1 MSYIVKKANRVLT
14 VPDEKVEEYQGMGY
28 TVMDMS
34 GNVISE
40 PAPVGK
46 EAANKIAELKED
58 LARAGNTLGAANEKI
73 GKLEAE
79 NKDLTEKLEE
89 ASKYAENADKKIE
102 ELQKENEE
110 LKAAIQAQ
118 ATMGEVVPDA
128 PDSGKKTTTKGAK
141 KSE

>member
-40 PAPVGK
+40 PAPTGK
-46 EAANKIAELKED
+46 EAADKIAELK
-58 LARAGNTLGAANEKI
+58 
-73 GKLEAE
+73 AE
-79 NKDLTEKLEE
+79 NKELKEKLKE
-89 ASKYAENADKKIE
+89 ASEYAENADKRIE

-110 LKAAIQAQ
+110 LKATIQAQ
-118 ATMGEVVPDA
+118 ATMGEVTPDA
-128 PDSGKKTTTKGAK
+128 PNSGKKTTTKAAK

>member
-1 MSYIVKKANRVLT
+1 MMSPENEGRKIMSYIVKKANRVLT

-28 TVMDMS
+28 TIMDMS

-40 PAPVGK
+40 PAPTGK
-46 EAANKIAELKED
+46 EAADKIVELK
-58 LARAGNTLGAANEKI
+58 
-73 GKLEAE
+73 AE
-79 NKDLTEKLEE
+79 NEELKEKLEE

-118 ATMGEVVPDA
+118 STTGEAEPAA
-128 PDSGKKTTTKGAK
+128 PDSGKKTATKTTK